1 MLSGPI
7 LAMLNAFGQTNTEP
21 KQITSY
27 VADSIGLPIS
37 TQQVRNLMNARLGHG
52 SFEERLK
59 VVILEFAAD
68 ETNKSAIIQGDWDQ
82 TICIVLQTNAQREIF
97 SRWGETLAPD
107 WTHNCTNLG
116 FYVGNLVAT
125 AATGRGVSVLDFLCL
140 NQQKET
146 LLAVLS
152 WFKDKNP
159 SWTQLQ
165 SLVIDK
171 DFTECSTRREVFP
184 QASVSRAT
192 GESKNAAAVHVRLI
206 ANSRI
211 AYVKLKKGEVS
222 EHTVVSDCEKYNV
235 VRAEVMSLV
244 DSLQLLPRYKFY
256 EVFADLRATI
266 EVFMKKWSLEGSAQ
280 RDGGDDIESDGG
292 LDDLEVEE
300 DVIEVAEVEQL
311 QPGSFERRGS
321 SNVVPT
327 ATLQCI
333 AQEGTSNDL
342 HLDINDGLDECC
354 LKNPSQVSMPDLD
367 MSEQSQELLQRTFTT
382 GSRTDTDLDI
392 EQEKALEPK
401 RSLATNLDVLNL
413 PVPSTT
419 Q

>member
-1 MLSGPI
+1 MKE
-7 LAMLNAFGQTNTEP
+7 A
-21 KQITSY
+21 K
-27 VADSIGLPIS
+27 
-37 TQQVRNLMNARLGHG
+37 
-52 SFEERLK
+52 
-59 VVILEFAAD
+59 
-68 ETNKSAIIQGDWDQ
+68 
-82 TICIVLQTNAQREIF
+82 IVLPNVE
-97 SRWGETLAPD
+97 
-107 WTHNCTNLG
+107 
-116 FYVGNLVAT
+116 
-125 AATGRGVSVLDFLCL
+125 
-140 NQQKET
+140 
-146 LLAVLS
+146 
-152 WFKDKNP
+152 
-159 SWTQLQ
+159 
-165 SLVIDK
+165 
-171 DFTECSTRREVFP
+171 STVKHLRK
-184 QASVSRAT
+184 VSRAT